1 MSPGYEVEYFPLFLR
16 NVGAS
21 TVSKFVKNSKFEIQ
35 SQLKIIEKI
44 LNLKYLFMID
54 VRSS

>member
-21 TVSKFVKNSKFEIQ
+21 TVSKFVIQ

-44 LNLKYLFMID
+44 LNLKYHFMID

>member
-1 MSPGYEVEYFPLFLR
+1 MNELVHD
-16 NVGAS
+16 VGAS
-21 TVSKFVKNSKFEIQ
+21 AVSKFVIQ